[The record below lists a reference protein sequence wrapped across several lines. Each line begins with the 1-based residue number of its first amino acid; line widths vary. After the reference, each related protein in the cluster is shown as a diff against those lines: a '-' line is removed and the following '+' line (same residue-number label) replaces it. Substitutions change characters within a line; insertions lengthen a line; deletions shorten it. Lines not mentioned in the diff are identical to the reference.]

1 MSSAARNQ
9 NTDHMLARAL
19 TFGGLAAFVLIAV
32 GTLMTLTRLPHA
44 ELVLRIGVI
53 ALISTP
59 VLRIAIAVVAF
70 YLERD
75 YKYMVIASI
84 VFAIV
89 LLGAILR
96 VAI

>member
-1 MSSAARNQ
+1 MSSAARNHK
-9 NTDHMLARAL
+9 TDHMLARAL
-19 TFGGLAAFVLIAV
+19 TLGGVAAFALTAV
-32 GTLMTLTRLPHA
+32 GTLMFVTRLPHA
-44 ELVLRIGVI
+44 ELLLRIGVI

>member
-1 MSSAARNQ
+1 MSSISRTQ
-9 NTDHMLARAL
+9 KTDHMLARAV
-19 TFGGLAAFVLIAV
+19 TFGAVAAFVLIAV
-32 GTLMTLTRLPHA
+32 GTLMSVTRLPHA
-44 ELVLRIGVI
+44 ELVLRIGVV